1 MISKFLKRLMCY
13 TSIFISI
20 SEYSNSEAMV
30 HIGFFEFFLGVM
42 VFFMTKDCR
51 EYFKVSIH
59 WMIGIII
66 TNVVYFYL
74 FYKNVS
80 DDSETLAVAQFVFFI
95 AVGVAIVQYLF
106 GYFLKWLKQRKTA
119 QKGM

>member
-1 MISKFLKRLMCY
+1 MCY
-13 TSIFISI
+13 TAIFISI
-20 SEYSNSEAMV
+20 SEYSNSETMV
-30 HIGFFEFFLGVM
+30 HIGFFEFFLGVL

-80 DDSETLAVAQFVFFI
+80 DDSAERTDM
-95 AVGVAIVQYLF
+95 QYCVYC
-106 GYFLKWLKQRKTA
+106 GEKIPTDSCYCVKCGRKVP
-119 QKGM
+119 QDK